1 MLNDTKIKALKA
13 KDKKYYIADFD
24 NLLLCIYPSGK
35 KTFIFNY
42 KCPKTLR
49 YKRITLGEY
58 PTLNLANAR
67 KQRDNLKVNLAENDS
82 IREKYEITFKELA
95 LEKMDL
101 KKLELSEKTY
111 KSYMSYLQRFAFGI
125 YGEIILDK
133 LQIKDI
139 LKSFEKFR
147 KENIREGAD
156 KFFTLLNE
164 IFRHGVIKEYIKS
177 NPMANL
183 NRKEL
188 LINKASKNHATLLE
202 TKEIKALVD
211 NIIDY
216 KGYIS
221 VKIAAMFSLLTAQ
234 RSFSIRSAK
243 WEDIDLDNGI
253 WYIPQEDMKMK
264 RAHTIPLNSQC
275 VYMLKKYKEM
285 SINTGYLFYSLRS
298 KSEIISD
305 NTIRSMFRRMG
316 YSNDDFTPHGFRAMF
331 STLAH
336 ENRNKHQMS
345 SDIIELCLAHV
356 EKNKIKSAY
365 NHALNLKEKA
375 ILMQWWGDY
384 LDEIADLN
392 QQVRNIFL

>member
-1 MLNDTKIKALKA
+1 M
-13 KDKKYYIADFD
+13 
-24 NLLLCIYPSGK
+24 
-35 KTFIFNY
+35 
-42 KCPKTLR
+42 
-49 YKRITLGEY
+49 
-58 PTLNLANAR
+58 
-67 KQRDNLKVNLAENDS
+67 
-82 IREKYEITFKELA
+82 
-95 LEKMDL
+95 
-101 KKLELSEKTY
+101 
-111 KSYMSYLQRFAFGI
+111 
-125 YGEIILDK
+125 
-133 LQIKDI
+133 
-139 LKSFEKFR
+139 
-147 KENIREGAD
+147 
-156 KFFTLLNE
+156 
-164 IFRHGVIKEYIKS
+164 
-177 NPMANL
+177 
-183 NRKEL
+183 
-188 LINKASKNHATLLE
+188 
-202 TKEIKALVD
+202 
-211 NIIDY
+211 
-216 KGYIS
+216 
-221 VKIAAMFSLLTAQ
+221 
-234 RSFSIRSAK
+234 
-243 WEDIDLDNGI
+243 EDIDLENGI

>member
-24 NLLLCIYPSGK
+24 NLLLCVYPSGK
-35 KTFIFNY
+35 KTFMFNY
-42 KCPKTLR
+42 KCPKTLK

-58 PTLNLANAR
+58 PTLSLANAR
-67 KQRDNLKVNLAENDS
+67 SQRDKLKINLIDNES
-82 IREKYEITFKELA
+82 IHEKTDITFKHLA
-95 LEKMDL
+95 LEKMEL

-125 YGEIILDK
+125 YGDIILDK

-147 KENIREGAD
+147 KENIKEGAD

-164 IFRHGVIKEYIKS
+164 IFRYGVMKEYIKN
-177 NPMANL
+177 NPIVNL
-183 NRKEL
+183 NRKDL
-188 LINKASKNHATLLE
+188 LINKASKNHATILE
-202 TKEIKALVD
+202 IKEIKTLVND
-211 NIIDY
+211 IVNY
-216 KGYIS
+216 KGFIN

-234 RSFSIRSAK
+234 RSFSIRSSK
-243 WEDIDLDNGI
+243 WEDIDLENGM
-253 WYIPQEDMKMK
+253 WYIPQEDMKMR

-285 SINTGYLFYSLRS
+285 SVDTGYLFYSLRS

-336 ENRNKHQMS
+336 ENRDKHRMS

-365 NHALNLKEKA
+365 NHALNLKEKT

-384 LDEIADLN
+384 LNEIADLN
-392 QQVRNIFL
+392 QQVQNIFL

>member
-35 KTFIFNY
+35 KTFMFNY
-42 KCPKTLR
+42 KCPKTLK

-58 PTLNLANAR
+58 PVLSLGNAR
-67 KQRDNLKVNLAENDS
+67 KEKDRLKINLAENDS
-82 IREKYEITFKELA
+82 VREKTELTFKDLA
-95 LEKMDL
+95 LEKMEL

-111 KSYMSYLQRFAFGI
+111 KSYMSYLQRFAFEI
-125 YGEIILDK
+125 YGDIVLDK

-156 KFFTLLNE
+156 KFFTLLKE
-164 IFRHGVIKEYIKS
+164 IFRFGVMKEYLKN
-177 NPMANL
+177 NPML
-183 NRKEL
+183 HLSRKDL
-188 LINKASKNHATLLE
+188 LINKASKNHATILE
-202 TKEIKALVD
+202 TKEIKALID
-211 NIIDY
+211 NVVHY
-216 KGYIS
+216 KGYLS
-221 VKIAAMFSLLTAQ
+221 VKVAAMFSLLTAQ
-234 RSFSIRSAK
+234 RSFSIRNAK
-243 WEDIDLDNGI
+243 WEDIDLENGI

-264 RAHTIPLNSQC
+264 KAHTIPLNSQC
-275 VYMLKKYKEM
+275 VFMLQKYKE
-285 SINTGYLFYSLRS
+285 IGVKTRYLFYSLRS
-298 KSEIISD
+298 KTETISD
-305 NTIRSMFRRMG
+305 NTIRSMFRRLG

-336 ENRNKHQMS
+336 ENRDKHQMS

-375 ILMQWWGDY
+375 TLMQWWGDY

-392 QQVRNIFL
+392 RQVQNIFL

>member
-1 MLNDTKIKALKA
+1 MLNDTKIKALKP
-13 KDKKYYIADFD
+13 KEKKYYIADFD
-24 NLLLCIYPSGK
+24 NLLLCVYPSGK
-35 KTFIFNY
+35 KTFMFNY

-49 YKRITLGEY
+49 YKRKTLGEY
-58 PTLNLANAR
+58 GVISLSNARNQRDKLKINLA
-67 KQRDNLKVNLAENDS
+67 DNDS
-82 IREKYEITFKELA
+82 IHDKTDITFKHLA
-95 LEKMDL
+95 LEKMEA

-125 YGEIILDK
+125 YGDIILDK

-147 KENIREGAD
+147 KENIKEGAD

-164 IFRHGVIKEYIKS
+164 IFRYGVLKDYIKN
-177 NPMANL
+177 NPLANL
-183 NRKEL
+183 NRKDL
-188 LINKASKNHATLLE
+188 LINKASKNYATILE
-202 TKEIKALVD
+202 SKKIKALVD
-211 NIIDY
+211 DIVHY
-216 KGYIS
+216 KGYAS
-221 VKIAAMFSLLTAQ
+221 VKVAAMLSLLTAQ
-234 RSFSIRSAK
+234 RSFSVRSAK
-243 WEDIDLDNGI
+243 WEDMDLKNGV

-275 VYMLKKYKEM
+275 VLMLEKYKAM
-285 SINTGYLFYSLRS
+285 GANTGYLFYSLRS

-336 ENRNKHQMS
+336 ENRAKHKMS
-345 SDIIELCLAHV
+345 SDIIELCLAHM

-392 QQVRNIFL
+392 HQVKNIFL

>member
-1 MLNDTKIKALKA
+1 
-13 KDKKYYIADFD
+13 
-24 NLLLCIYPSGK
+24 
-35 KTFIFNY
+35 
-42 KCPKTLR
+42 
-49 YKRITLGEY
+49 
-58 PTLNLANAR
+58 
-67 KQRDNLKVNLAENDS
+67 
-82 IREKYEITFKELA
+82 
-95 LEKMDL
+95 
-101 KKLELSEKTY
+101 
-111 KSYMSYLQRFAFGI
+111 
-125 YGEIILDK
+125 
-133 LQIKDI
+133 
-139 LKSFEKFR
+139 FEKFR

-243 WEDIDLDNGI
+243 WEDIDLDNGV

>member
-24 NLLLCIYPSGK
+24 NLLLCVYPSGK
-35 KTFIFNY
+35 KTFMFNY
-42 KCPKTLR
+42 KCPKTLK
-49 YKRITLGEY
+49 YKRLTLGEY
-58 PTLNLANAR
+58 PTLSLANAR
-67 KQRDNLKVNLAENDS
+67 KQRDDLKVNLVENDS
-82 IREKYEITFKELA
+82 IHQKSDITFKDLA
-95 LEKMDL
+95 LEKMEF

-125 YGEIILDK
+125 YGDIVLDK

-147 KENIREGAD
+147 KEKIKEGAD

-164 IFRHGVIKEYIKS
+164 IFRHAVMKEYIKT
-177 NPMANL
+177 NPMLNL
-183 NRKEL
+183 NRKDL
-188 LINKASKNHATLLE
+188 LINKASKNHATILE
-202 TKEIKALVD
+202 TKEIKILID
-211 NIIDY
+211 NIVNY
-216 KGYIS
+216 NGYIS
-221 VKIAAMFSLLTAQ
+221 VKVASLMSLLTAQ

-243 WEDIDLDNGI
+243 WSDIDLEKGL
-253 WYIPQEDMKMK
+253 WYIPEEDMKMK
-264 RAHTIPLNSQC
+264 KAHTIPLNSQC
-275 VYMLKKYKEM
+275 VYMLERYKQM

-336 ENRNKHQMS
+336 ENREKHKMS

-384 LDEIADLN
+384 LNEIANLN
-392 QQVRNIFL
+392 QQVKNIFL